1 MFSSLK
7 NALHRKVKG
16 TKPATLAQPPSSPSI
31 PPSPTSPSSPT
42 AKKSLSLDDFDVLCQ
57 IGQGS
62 FGYVYLVK
70 ETATGQRFALKQ
82 IPKTNVHAETE
93 MRLLGNIGKDANA
106 PRSLI
111 SAVASWSDEKNYF
124 ILMEWFAGGDL
135 ASFLDEH
142 GQPSSE
148 QVRLW
153 MAQLVVAVEAL
164 HERKVAHRDIKPAN
178 ILLTADGNVVLGDLG
193 LAKSFASDSFG
204 SFLKPSAHPTE
215 DAGFTNE
222 KCGTFRW
229 SSPSQQAG
237 SPYNYDTDLWSLGL
251 LLFKLTTGRLPF
263 GADTALT
270 DAEVELA
277 YAIMPI
283 DFKEEDDI
291 DAVTRNLIQGMLDP
305 ASFGRLNI
313 QEVKAHAYFRGM
325 HPTLR
330 SPASMVTVSQSE
342 AIHPSVAPVADAVN
356 PQGPV
361 SPSVRSS
368 APRNSLLGRLF
379 KKKSKS
385 PAPHV
390 EPRKTGENNSK
401 PGKASESTASLL
413 FLRALFKVKPKEVC
427 VVKNAAQDRL
437 EAKITVACGRR
448 SVSWLRRSWRWKSI
462 AARHQSAVQHHHRG
476 PEPFF
481 DFSCRGS
488 GAGFL
493 ESKAEADVVW
503 GEAVVR

>member
-1 MFSSLK
+1 MFSNFK
-7 NALHRKVKG
+7 NALRKVKG
-16 TKPATLAQPPSSPSI
+16 TKSTTLVQ
-31 PPSPTSPSSPT
+31 PT

-70 ETATGQRFALKQ
+70 ESATGQRFALKQ

-193 LAKSFASDSFG
+193 LVKSFASDSLYGQQDPEFVVDPAANSG
-204 SFLKPSAHPTE
+204 SFLKPPAQPTE

-283 DFKEEDDI
+283 DFKEEDGI
-291 DAVTRNLIQGMLDP
+291 DAITRHLTQGMLAP
-305 ASFGRLNI
+305 ASFGRLTI
-313 QEVKAHAYFRGM
+313 QEVKAHAYFRGIDFGAVSR
-325 HPTLR
+325 HQAPDP
-330 SPASMVTVSQSE
+330 SVSAPASVVTVSQSE
-342 AIHPSVAPVADAVN
+342 AIHPRVAPAADAVKLR
-356 PQGPV
+356 GPV
-361 SPSVRSS
+361 SPSVPSS

-385 PAPHV
+385 PAPQV
-390 EPRKTGENNSK
+390 EPRKTGEKNSK
-401 PGKASESTASLL
+401 LGKASESTASLL
-413 FLRALFKVKPKEVC
+413 FFRALFKAKPKEVC

-437 EAKITVACGRR
+437 EAKITVACGGRG
-448 SVSWLRRSWRWKSI
+448 VSRFRRSWR
-462 AARHQSAVQHHHRG
+462 
-476 PEPFF
+476 F
-481 DFSCRGS
+481 
-488 GAGFL
+488 
-493 ESKAEADVVW
+493 
-503 GEAVVR
+503 